1 MSSPA
6 ATATG
11 RASRGSGLLWR
22 TLFVAFVCVLMV
34 FPLYC
39 MVIVALTPKDELF
52 NGGTHLWPDS
62 FTLDNFRNLF
72 DQFPVATWFTNSVV
86 VASITMAISV
96 TVNLLAGYAFA
107 KMRFAGR
114 GLLFVI
120 ILSTM
125 MIPAQA
131 IMIPQ
136 FQTVSRFGLVGTFWA
151 VIIPSAATAFGI
163 FLARQFF
170 QSIPDEL
177 LDAAKVDGAGPVRIF
192 LRIVLPL
199 CKPLV
204 AVMILLAFMGQWN
217 DFLWPLITLKDA
229 QLYTLPVSMRF
240 LQGQY
245 DANYG
250 GLMAMALLTCLP
262 LVVMFLVLQR
272 YFVQG
277 LARTG
282 IK

>member
-1 MSSPA
+1 MSKWARFGICSA
-6 ATATG
+6 
-11 RASRGSGLLWR
+11 
-22 TLFVAFVCVLMV
+22 VCLVIL

-39 MVIVALTPKDELF
+39 MLVVAFTPKSELF
-52 NGGTHLWPDS
+52 NGGTHLWPAA
-62 FTLDNFRNLF
+62 FTTSNFTDLF
-72 DQFPVATWFTNSVV
+72 DAFPVGTWFTNSVL
-86 VASITMAISV
+86 VAGITTAIAV
-96 TVNLLAGYAFA
+96 FFNLLAGYAFA
-107 KMRFAGR
+107 KLRFWGKSP
-114 GLLFVI
+114 LFFL

-136 FQTVSRFGLVGTFWA
+136 FRMVTSLGIYGTFWA
-151 VIIPSAATAFGI
+151 VILPSAAAAFGI
-163 FLARQFF
+163 FLARQFML
-170 QSIPDEL
+170 SIPDEL
-177 LDAAKVDGAGPVRIF
+177 IEAAKVDGASNLRIF
-192 LRIVLPL
+192 FRIVLPL
-199 CKPLV
+199 CKPLI
-204 AVMILLAFMGQWN
+204 AVMTLLSFMAQWN
-217 DFLWPLITLKDA
+217 DFLWPLIVLKTPE
-229 QLYTLPVSMRF
+229 LYTLPVSLRF

-262 LVVMFLVLQR
+262 LVVLFLLLQR